1 MNISP
6 AALALIVALSSL
18 AGVVITSVFNLLNT
32 RISKA
37 SEERR
42 HQREIIIKAAIDNWK
57 QAAEIALASPDPE
70 KIYPLDAY
78 IIHMIKFSELLV
90 DENLDSSQVTA
101 KLAELNSFMDRVHEW
116 HDQQLQTRL
125 MKSRT

>member
-6 AALALIVALSSL
+6 TALALIVALSSL
-18 AGVVITSVFNLLNT
+18 TGVVITSIFNLLNT

-90 DENLDSSQVTA
+90 DKNLDSSKVTA
-101 KLAELNSFMDRVHEW
+101 KLAELNAFMDHVHERL
-116 HDQQLQTRL
+116 DQQLEARL
-125 MKSRT
+125 MKTRI

>member
-6 AALALIVALSSL
+6 TALAVIVALSSL
-18 AGVVITSVFNLLNT
+18 AGVFITSVFNLLNT

-42 HQREIIIKAAIDNWK
+42 HQRETIVTAAIENWK
-57 QAAEIALASPDPE
+57 QATTIALASPDPE

-78 IIHMIKFSELLV
+78 IIHMIKFTELLV
-90 DENLDSSQVTA
+90 DQNVDPSQVTA
-101 KLAELNSFMDRVHEW
+101 KLAELNALMDRVHDW
-116 HDQQLQTRL
+116 LDRRAQAD
-125 MKSRT
+125 